1 MLKKAKSSKRRAF
14 YKSPP
19 PKRAADILS
28 ADQKRAS
35 GILPEDPSSQTRST
49 PQRAS
54 GILPEGPSIKAKS
67 VLPAGCRQHV
77 ADLPHAHPVATA
89 PFTLRED
96 GSIGAPVPAAPK
108 LPSEG
113 WSGTARSTSSERASG
128 ILPENPSSKSV
139 RPASEMHGSTLP
151 RLAFSSD
158 TPFIRLYC
166 GNCLELLDAIAAK
179 YPDGRFDAIFADPP
193 AWP

>member
-1 MLKKAKSSKRRAF
+1 MLKKAKSLKRRAF

-35 GILPEDPSSQTRST
+35 GILPE
-49 PQRAS
+49 
-54 GILPEGPSIKAKS
+54 GPSIKAKS
-67 VLPAGCRQHV
+67 VLPAGRRQHV
-77 ADLPHAHPVATA
+77 ADLPHAHPVAT
-89 PFTLRED
+89 
-96 GSIGAPVPAAPK
+96 APK

-128 ILPENPSSKSV
+128 ILPEDPSSKSV